1 MTVTKFFEVGQKFPQ
16 ILTLK
21 TFRDMGTTELL
32 LILKLQLV
40 LWYLYIPF
48 YLQPYN
54 KCTSQINNTR
64 VSMVYKYSVQN

>member
-40 LWYLYIPF
+40 LWYLYHSTF
-48 YLQPYN
+48 NL
-54 KCTSQINNTR
+54 TINGQA
-64 VSMVYKYSVQN
+64 K